1 MAPKSK
7 ELAEKY
13 QKKILAERSKSREN
27 TKKSIKLS
35 DNPYVPRTF
44 YG

>member
-7 ELAEKY
+7 QLAEKY
-13 QKKILAERSKSREN
+13 QQKILAERSKSREKI
-27 TKKSIKLS
+27 KKSIQLS
-35 DNPYVPRTF
+35 DNPYVPSTF